1 MADKK
6 SIGEKEKG
14 LNFMQRLLQNDNA
27 RKIIVVVGVVAIL
40 VIFLSSFF
48 GGNKKQTTNTETVQ
62 QTSASAQSVD
72 DFKTQTE
79 QSLTNLINGIEG
91 VGNASVLVTIE
102 KSSEQ
107 VYATEEK
114 TCTQTQQD
122 KNTSS
127 TTKNQSN
134 NSNETKYLVIKN
146 SDGTQQPIAV
156 TEVQPIVKGVVVV
169 CAGGGAP
176 KVVAQV
182 TAAVKTA
189 LDISS
194 AKITVSK
201 ISSGAAGH

>member
-6 SIGEKEKG
+6 VLGEKEKG

-91 VGNASVLVTIE
+91 VGKCQCVGHHRKKVQNKCMQL
-102 KSSEQ
+102 KK
-107 VYATEEK
+107 K
-114 TCTQTQQD
+114 TSTQTQQD

-169 CAGGGAP
+169 CDGGDNP
-176 KVVAQV
+176 LIQQKVIQAV
-182 TAAVKTA
+182 TTA
-189 LDISS
+189 LDITSTRVCV
-194 AKITVSK
+194 IQSK
-201 ISSGAAGH
+201 

>member
-1 MADKK
+1 M
-6 SIGEKEKG
+6 
-14 LNFMQRLLQNDNA
+14 
-27 RKIIVVVGVVAIL
+27 VGVVAIL

-114 TCTQTQQD
+114 TSTQTQQD

-134 NSNETKYLVIKN
+134 NSNETKYLVIKKFRRN
-146 SDGTQQPIAV
+146 ATTNCSDR
-156 TEVQPIVKGVVVV
+156 
-169 CAGGGAP
+169 
-176 KVVAQV
+176 
-182 TAAVKTA
+182 
-189 LDISS
+189 SS
-194 AKITVSK
+194 AHCKRR
-201 ISSGAAGH
+201 SGGVRRRR

>member
-14 LNFMQRLLQNDNA
+14 LNLMQRLLQNDNA

-40 VIFLSSFF
+40 VILLSSFF

-114 TCTQTQQD
+114 TSTQTQQD

-169 CAGGGAP
+169 CDGGDNP
-176 KVVAQV
+176 LIQQKVIQAV
-182 TAAVKTA
+182 TTA
-189 LDISS
+189 LDITSTRVCV
-194 AKITVSK
+194 IQSK
-201 ISSGAAGH
+201 

>member
-107 VYATEEK
+107 VYACLLYTSCCAVRPLFGSTWYSK
-114 TCTQTQQD
+114 YRQTFC
-122 KNTSS
+122 KSIGRS
-127 TTKNQSN
+127 LLM
-134 NSNETKYLVIKN
+134 EL
-146 SDGTQQPIAV
+146 G
-156 TEVQPIVKGVVVV
+156 
-169 CAGGGAP
+169 
-176 KVVAQV
+176 
-182 TAAVKTA
+182 
-189 LDISS
+189 
-194 AKITVSK
+194 
-201 ISSGAAGH
+201 

>member
-48 GGNKKQTTNTETVQ
+48 GGNKKQTTNTET
-62 QTSASAQSVD
+62 SASAQSVD

-114 TCTQTQQD
+114 TSTQTQQD

-169 CAGGGAP
+169 CDGGDNP
-176 KVVAQV
+176 LIQQKVIQAV
-182 TAAVKTA
+182 TTA
-189 LDISS
+189 LDITSTRVCV
-194 AKITVSK
+194 IQSK
-201 ISSGAAGH
+201 

>member
-48 GGNKKQTTNTETVQ
+48 WGNKKQPTNTETVQ

-72 DFKTQTE
+72 DFKMQTE

-114 TCTQTQQD
+114 TSTQTQQD

-146 SDGTQQPIAV
+146 SDGTIAV

-169 CAGGGAP
+169 CDGGDNP
-176 KVVAQV
+176 LIQQKVIQAV
-182 TAAVKTA
+182 TTA
-189 LDISS
+189 LDITSTRVCV
-194 AKITVSK
+194 IQSK
-201 ISSGAAGH
+201 

>member
-6 SIGEKEKG
+6 SIGDKEKENG
-14 LNFMQRLLQNDNA
+14 QSFMKKLLQNDNA

-40 VIFLSSFF
+40 LIFLSSFF
-48 GGNKKQTTNTETVQ
+48 GGNNSQTSSTEPVQ
-62 QTSASAQSVD
+62 QTSTTAQSVED
-72 DFKTQTE
+72 YKTQTE

-107 VYATEEK
+107 IYATEEK
-114 TCTQTQQD
+114 TSTQTQQD

-169 CAGGGAP
+169 CNGGDDPLIQQKIIQA
-176 KVVAQV
+176 V
-182 TAAVKTA
+182 TTA
-189 LDISS
+189 LDITSTRVCV
-194 AKITVSK
+194 IQSK
-201 ISSGAAGH
+201 

>member
-107 VYATEEK
+107 VYATEVNPNHPLLQNK
-114 TCTQTQQD
+114 
-122 KNTSS
+122 KKSS
-127 TTKNQSN
+127 PHKR
-134 NSNETKYLVIKN
+134 
-146 SDGTQQPIAV
+146 
-156 TEVQPIVKGVVVV
+156 
-169 CAGGGAP
+169 
-176 KVVAQV
+176 
-182 TAAVKTA
+182 
-189 LDISS
+189 
-194 AKITVSK
+194 
-201 ISSGAAGH
+201 